1 MKAKKP
7 KAASINDRT
16 KEKLTVPPVFAR
28 KGAKVGCMKCGGK
41 LSKKSK

>member
-28 KGAKVGCMKCGGK
+28 KGAKVGCAACGKKMKKGK
-41 LSKKSK
+41 

>member
-16 KEKLTVPPVFAR
+16 KSKLTVPPVFA
-28 KGAKVGCMKCGGK
+28 KGGAKVGCMKCGGK
-41 LSKKSK
+41 VKSKK

>member
-16 KEKLTVPPVFAR
+16 KEKLTVPPVFA
-28 KGAKVGCMKCGGK
+28 KNGKKVGCMKCGGK
-41 LSKKSK
+41 AKKK

>member
-16 KEKLTVPPVFAR
+16 KEKLTVPPVFAKR
-28 KGAKVGCMKCGGK
+28 GAKVGCAKCGKSMKKGK
-41 LSKKSK
+41 